1 MIEFEHSIFIDR
13 PREEVFEFV
22 TDPENDPKW
31 QSAIESVERASE
43 DPIDK
48 GSTYRYKVKFLG
60 RNIESENEITSYEP
74 PNQASFKSISGPIP
88 FEGTFKFES
97 KDGGTHLSL
106 NGRTDAGG
114 FFKLAEGLVGRQ
126 LNKQME
132 ADLNSLK
139 LLLEAD

>member
-1 MIEFEHSIFIDR
+1 MIEFDKSIFIKR

-22 TDPENDPKW
+22 TDPKNDPEW

-43 DPIDK
+43 EPINK

-74 PNQASFKSISGPIP
+74 PKQASFKSISGPIP
-88 FEGTFKFES
+88 FEGAFKFDS

-106 NGRTDAGG
+106 NVRTEVGG
-114 FFKLAEGLVGRQ
+114 FFKLAESLVGRQ

-132 ADLNSLK
+132 SDLNSLK
-139 LLLEAD
+139 LLLEAN